1 MNKIKKLLKNLLSL
15 ALTLL
20 VMSILMDFIRKP
32 DVPTQAN
39 TTVLVDLQ
47 NQPFFLAQ
55 LSQEQPAVI
64 YFWGSW
70 CGYCKHTSPAVN
82 SLAQD
87 GVPVVTVALRSG
99 SDDQV
104 KQYLSENNY
113 QFRTV
118 NDPNGEI
125 SHQWDV
131 SVTPTIIIF
140 DKGKMDFATTGLTSY
155 WGLKV
160 RLFLAELF

>member
-15 ALTLL
+15 ILTLL
-20 VMSILMDFIRKP
+20 VISILIDFIRKP
-32 DVPTQAN
+32 NVPSQAN
-39 TTVLVDLQ
+39 TIVLRDLQ
-47 NQPFFLAQ
+47 NQPLFLSQ

-82 SLAQD
+82 SLVQD
-87 GVPVVTVALRSG
+87 GVPVLTVALRSG

-104 KQYLSENNY
+104 KHYLTENNY
-113 QFRTV
+113 KFRTI
-118 NDPNGEI
+118 NDPNGSI
-125 SHQWDV
+125 SYQWDI
-131 SVTPTIIIF
+131 SVTPTIIIL
-140 DKGKMDFATTGLTSY
+140 DKGKMEFATTGLASY

-160 RLFLAELF
+160 RLFLAKLF